1 MTRFSQ
7 ILSYLLH
14 PSLLP
19 TLGMFAILNTDSY
32 LRYAISTE
40 FKYFLYSMLFVNT
53 FLFPVLV
60 TLVMYQRK
68 IISSLHLKNRTE
80 RLYPFGFAIG
90 FYAFTFYLLKQAGVP
105 QVILSLVF
113 GTSLSLL
120 FLFLVTSKFKISAH
134 MIGISGLLGGVLAI
148 YLRFQSNYEALIV
161 GLVLLWGLL
170 GFARLKLKAHTP
182 KEIYS
187 GTLLGGLTV
196 FLSVFFAW
204 G

>member
-1 MTRFSQ
+1 
-7 ILSYLLH
+7 
-14 PSLLP
+14 
-19 TLGMFAILNTDSY
+19 
-32 LRYAISTE
+32 
-40 FKYFLYSMLFVNT
+40 
-53 FLFPVLV
+53 
-60 TLVMYQRK
+60 
-68 IISSLHLKNRTE
+68 
-80 RLYPFGFAIG
+80 
-90 FYAFTFYLLKQAGVP
+90 
-105 QVILSLVF
+105 
-113 GTSLSLL
+113 
-120 FLFLVTSKFKISAH
+120 

-170 GFARLKLKAHTP
+170 GFARLKLEAHTP